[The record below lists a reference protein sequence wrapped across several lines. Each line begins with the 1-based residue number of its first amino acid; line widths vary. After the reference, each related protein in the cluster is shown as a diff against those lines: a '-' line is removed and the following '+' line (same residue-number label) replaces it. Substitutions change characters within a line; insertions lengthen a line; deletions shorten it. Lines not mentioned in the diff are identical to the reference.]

1 MLQVLEKDY
10 RTDRQSDALPL
21 PIQLLWQRMAAIVE
35 EQAQRI
41 MRTAF
46 CTIVRESGDLSAAI
60 YDLDGRMLVQ
70 AETGTPGFIATMA
83 QVAAHLLARI
93 PVASMRPG
101 DAFITNDPWLA
112 CGHLHDMTLL
122 TPVFRNGRVIA
133 LIGSAAH
140 VVDVGGRGLG
150 PDAASIYE
158 EGLCIPPLRLDD
170 VVLELV
176 RANVRDADK
185 VIGDIQA
192 LAAANLRAADDL
204 VAALDTLGVAE
215 FAQAAASIIDAT
227 RAAMRAALSRVPYGN
242 WRNTVTIDG
251 YDRPLTLAAQLAID
265 ARGVTLDLAGSSP
278 ALARGINVPLAY
290 THSYAWFAIRCALS
304 PEVPANAGSFE
315 SLRVHAPEGSVVS
328 AARPWPVAAR
338 HIIGHIVPDL
348 VLGCLDQA
356 LPGGCAAESA
366 ASLWGPQ
373 FQGGAAF
380 AASDNSAEFTAIT
393 VHSGGCGARPMG
405 DGMSATAFPTNL
417 RVVPV
422 EIVEVSA
429 PLRILRRELR
439 CDSGGAGRHRGGL
452 GQTIEVAES
461 EGRAFAVNA
470 MFERIDHPAAGRR
483 GGSQGA
489 AGALRLRSG
498 TALRGKGRQMIPA
511 GETLVMETPG
521 GGGWGSPSMREP
533 ARIAADV
540 ASGLVSP
547 RAAAEDYGAIIARD
561 GGKAR

>member
-1 MLQVLEKDY
+1 V
-10 RTDRQSDALPL
+10 
-21 PIQLLWQRMAAIVE
+21 
-35 EQAQRI
+35 
-41 MRTAF
+41 
-46 CTIVRESGDLSAAI
+46 
-60 YDLDGRMLVQ
+60 
-70 AETGTPGFIATMA
+70 
-83 QVAAHLLARI
+83 
-93 PVASMRPG
+93 
-101 DAFITNDPWLA
+101 
-112 CGHLHDMTLL
+112 L
-122 TPVFRNGRVIA
+122 TPVFRDGRVIA

-170 VVLELV
+170 VVLELI

-192 LAAANLRAADDL
+192 LASANLRAADDL
-204 VAALDTLGVAE
+204 VASLDTLGVAE
-215 FAQAAASIIDAT
+215 FAQAAALIIDAT
-227 RAAMRAALSRVPYGN
+227 RTAMRAALARVPHGT

-251 YDRPLTLAAQLAID
+251 YDRPLTLAAELVID

-290 THSYAWFAIRCALS
+290 THSYAWFAIRCALC
-304 PEVPANAGSFE
+304 PDVPANAGSFE
-315 SLRVHAPEGSVVS
+315 LLRLHAQDGSVVS

-373 FQGGAAF
+373 FQGGGAF
-380 AASDNSAEFTAIT
+380 AASGDSGEFTAIT

-452 GQTIEVAES
+452 GQTVEVAEA

-470 MFERIDHPAAGRR
+470 MFERIDHPASGRR
-483 GGSQGA
+483 GGGQGA

-498 TALRGKGRQMIPA
+498 TTLRGKGRQMIPA

-521 GGGWGSPSMREP
+521 GGGWGDPQARDP

-561 GGKAR
+561 GGRTK

>member
-1 MLQVLEKDY
+1 MLQILENDY
-10 RTDRQSDALPL
+10 QTDRAADALPL
-21 PIQLLWQRMAAIVE
+21 PIQLLWQRMGAIVE

-46 CTIVRESGDLSAAI
+46 CTIVRESGDLSSAI
-60 YDLDGRMLVQ
+60 YDVEGRMLVQ

-83 QVAAHLLARI
+83 QVARHLLARL
-93 PVASMRPG
+93 PAGSMRPG
-101 DAFITNDPWLA
+101 DTFITNDPWLA

-122 TPVFRNGRVIA
+122 TPVFRGGRVIA

-158 EGLCIPPLRLDD
+158 EGLCIPPMRLDD
-170 VVLELV
+170 VVLELI

-185 VIGDIQA
+185 VIGDIHA

-204 VAALDTLGVAE
+204 LAALNALGVAD
-215 FAQAAASIIDAT
+215 FGQATASIIDAT
-227 RAAMRAALSRVPYGN
+227 RAAMRTALSRAPHGT
-242 WRNTVTIDG
+242 WRNAVTIDG
-251 YDRPLTLAAQLAID
+251 YDRPLTLAAALTID
-265 ARGVTLDLAGSSP
+265 ASGATLDLAGSSP
-278 ALARGINVPLAY
+278 ALARGINVPLVY
-290 THSYAWFAIRCALS
+290 THSYAWFAIRCAVS
-304 PEVPANAGSFE
+304 PDVPANAGSFE
-315 SLRVHAPEGSVVS
+315 SLRVVAPEGSVVS
-328 AARPWPVAAR
+328 AGRPWPVAAR

-356 LPGGCAAESA
+356 LQGGCAAESA

-373 FQGGAAF
+373 FQGGGAF
-380 AASDNSAEFTAIT
+380 AASDNAAEFTAIT
-393 VHSGGCGARPMG
+393 VHSGGCGARPAG

-452 GQTIEVAES
+452 GQTIEVAEA
-461 EGRAFAVNA
+461 EGRGFAVNA
-470 MFERIDHPAAGRR
+470 MFERIDHPASGRR
-483 GGSQGA
+483 GGGPGA

-498 TALRGKGRQMIPA
+498 KTLRGKGRQMIPA
-511 GETLVMETPG
+511 GETLVLETPG
-521 GGGWGSPSMREP
+521 GGGWGSPSERDP
-533 ARIAADV
+533 TRIAADV
-540 ASGLVSP
+540 SSGLVSP

-561 GGKAR
+561 GGQT